1 MDRMRF
7 IFEDVIRH
15 AKLKGHLDMT
25 DVRRLPEI
33 GIPITTLCIKNT
45 PIDNIEKY
53 ARLSSTNRG
62 EAIAFQV
69 DSLNTPM
76 SIVSVTASGVTYK
89 KKENI
94 TNKV

>member
-1 MDRMRF
+1 MQNGLRKRVNNMDRMRF

-25 DVRRLPEI
+25 DVRRLSEI

-53 ARLSSTNRG
+53 VDG
-62 EAIAFQV
+62 ELEETVF
-69 DSLNTPM
+69 SKE
-76 SIVSVTASGVTYK
+76 IVTK
-89 KKENI
+89 KPVKEI
-94 TNKV
+94 KKDIESEK

>member
-15 AKLKGHLDMT
+15 AKMKGHLDMT
-25 DVRRLPEI
+25 DVRRLSEI

-53 ARLSSTNRG
+53 
-62 EAIAFQV
+62 V
-69 DSLNTPM
+69 DEWLN
-76 SIVSVTASGVTYK
+76 SFEYGK
-89 KKENI
+89 
-94 TNKV
+94 